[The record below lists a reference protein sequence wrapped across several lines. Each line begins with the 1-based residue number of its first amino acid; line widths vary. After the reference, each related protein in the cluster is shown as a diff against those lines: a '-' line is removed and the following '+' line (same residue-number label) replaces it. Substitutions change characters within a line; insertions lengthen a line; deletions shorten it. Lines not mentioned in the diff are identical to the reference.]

1 MSQLGDLENAL
12 VTRLT
17 AATLAGSPVFQ
28 TVRGVSGGFRPAI
41 REAIRRE
48 RMPAAYVA
56 FTDEPT
62 APEVKTAVRGSRFVV
77 LVADRALRV
86 ESDPRHGDVNSLG
99 AFTSLE
105 QARLEL
111 DGYEP
116 VGGLRLLN
124 LHQKFVEA
132 DDRVAVYELLYRVW
146 PVPPEVLA
154 PAAPSFLQAF
164 AGDSDDEV
172 RLTWQAPVESDKA
185 GKQDY
190 YRIYR
195 KLPSD
200 SEFILHETTSKDDTE
215 KTLTGQPSAVVLQ
228 YHITAANTGGEGSA
242 SNTVMVFL

>member
-1 MSQLGDLENAL
+1 
-12 VTRLT
+12 
-17 AATLAGSPVFQ
+17 
-28 TVRGVSGGFRPAI
+28 
-41 REAIRRE
+41 
-48 RMPAAYVA
+48 MPAAYVA

-62 APEVKTAVRGSRFVV
+62 APEVKAAVRGSRFVV

-146 PVPPEVLA
+146 PVTVGV
-154 PAAPSFLQAF
+154 S
-164 AGDSDDEV
+164 
-172 RLTWQAPVESDKA
+172 
-185 GKQDY
+185 
-190 YRIYR
+190 
-195 KLPSD
+195 
-200 SEFILHETTSKDDTE
+200 
-215 KTLTGQPSAVVLQ
+215 PSASGR
-228 YHITAANTGGEGSA
+228 T
-242 SNTVMVFL
+242 